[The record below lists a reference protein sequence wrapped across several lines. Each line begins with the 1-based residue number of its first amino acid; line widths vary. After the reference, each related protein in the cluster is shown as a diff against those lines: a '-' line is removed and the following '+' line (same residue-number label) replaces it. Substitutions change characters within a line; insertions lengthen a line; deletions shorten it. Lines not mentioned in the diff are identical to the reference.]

1 MVNQHALDR
10 LAQVEAAQAELAR
23 QHAELTALATLP
35 PAPPLND
42 FPTPLVSHIL
52 LTASAHKNL
61 LHHAALCAKVC
72 REWRRIMSASPA
84 YMAQLLWQRQ
94 PRLIRELGRD
104 GWQRAGER
112 ERALG
117 EISYTLNSL
126 EAGLRDVGHYGR
138 RAEVRLDNPVYRDR
152 ELFSEP
158 SRAAFGAAV
167 SALPHLGERFT
178 VLGCGLRDE
187 TVVTIVDGLR
197 RGFADTS
204 QLTAI
209 GIYQEHHL
217 GDAGL
222 AALAGA
228 LSSVPTLTA
237 LSFNDTRAGSPGM
250 VAVAQALPVLTRLE
264 ELTCCANHAV
274 GQAGWEAL
282 GAALPKLPALSE
294 LNANC
299 NTLMTAGIAALA
311 EGVAG
316 CTSLAHFNVSHCSF
330 HDDGAD
336 AIVAVL
342 PRCTALR
349 EMTLHIDGTP
359 SAISPL
365 NAMHPLYVD
374 TPEALRNGY
383 VQETRDALDAAA
395 PAGLIIEH
403 ARPYSDSDDEDE
415 DAEEDE
421 NVVVDD
427 DY

>member
-72 REWRRIMSASPA
+72 REWRRIVSASPA

-117 EISYTLNSL
+117 EIGYTLNSL

-138 RAEVRLDNPVYRDR
+138 RAEVRLDNPLYRDR

-197 RGFADTS
+197 RGFSDTS

-228 LSSVPTLTA
+228 LRSVPTLTA

-250 VAVAQALPVLTRLE
+250 VAMAQALPVLTRLE
-264 ELTCCANHAV
+264 DLTCCANHAV

-299 NTLMTAGIAALA
+299 NTMMTEGITALA

-316 CTSLAHFNVSHCSF
+316 SASLAYFNVSHCSF

-359 SAISPL
+359 SKISPL

-383 VQETRDALDAAA
+383 VAETRDALEAAA

-415 DAEEDE
+415 DAVEQEEQEEED
-421 NVVVDD
+421 